1 MTLFRRWIATATPL
15 KTDSPPSSP
24 FVFTLITIPLMSTPM
39 SHHTS
44 FGSTTPIVDTWL
56 DAPLSPTIDDL
67 IAFDDLDP
75 LCIES
80 IEDEHHTMKDIME
93 AQHRLE
99 IEIQQLRKQL
109 REVTS
114 QRQVFEVRSKPKTEE
129 QENHKKNLSPIP
141 THVYSCQQLYFPRTQ
156 RRVQFILPVST
167 EKVQPSK
174 KPTIKL
180 TTENLSIENLS
191 LGVVSQQHQ
200 PYRIARLRL
209 QEITPHKNPSS
220 RPSATYPPTCPSKDR
235 SRGSSI
241 DDFMSIGLLT
251 P

>member
-1 MTLFRRWIATATPL
+1 MVAQHKYSIHMAQSHVPTPNASPMTLFRRWIATATPL

-44 FGSTTPIVDTWL
+44 FGSTTHIVDTWL

-99 IEIQQLRKQL
+99 VEIQQLKKQL

-114 QRQVFEVRSKPKTEE
+114 KERSKPKTEE
-129 QENHKKNLSPIP
+129 QQNLKKYLSPIP
-141 THVYSCQQLYFPRTQ
+141 THLYSPQQLYLLKPRTQ
-156 RRVQFILPVST
+156 RRVQFILPASA
-167 EKVQPSK
+167 EKV
-174 KPTIKL
+174 KPTS
-180 TTENLSIENLS
+180 TENLSLV
-191 LGVVSQQHQ
+191 VVSRQQQ
-200 PYRIARLRL
+200 PYRIPRLR
-209 QEITPHKNPSS
+209 
-220 RPSATYPPTCPSKDR
+220 DR
-235 SRGSSI
+235 KS
-241 DDFMSIGLLT
+241 
-251 P
+251 